1 MSPAAPHLSIDD
13 AHRAALRLLCDAF
26 AEQLHRGLVEVVDT
40 ALQNAGRTPEPPAA
54 TPPALRWADPGS
66 PGTLSARENEVLACL
81 AAGDSN
87 KAIARALGL
96 SPHTVKRHV
105 ANILNKLGA
114 SSRVQAVARR
124 IAARH

>member
-1 MSPAAPHLSIDD
+1 MNAAAPHLSIDD
-13 AHRAALRLLCDAF
+13 AHRVALRRLCDAF
-26 AEQLHRGLVEVVDT
+26 AEQLHRGLVEVVDA
-40 ALQNAGRTPEPPAA
+40 ALQNAGRTSEPPAP
-54 TPPALRWADPGS
+54 TPPALGWADPGS
-66 PGTLSARENEVLACL
+66 TGTLSARENEVLACL

-124 IAARH
+124 IATRH